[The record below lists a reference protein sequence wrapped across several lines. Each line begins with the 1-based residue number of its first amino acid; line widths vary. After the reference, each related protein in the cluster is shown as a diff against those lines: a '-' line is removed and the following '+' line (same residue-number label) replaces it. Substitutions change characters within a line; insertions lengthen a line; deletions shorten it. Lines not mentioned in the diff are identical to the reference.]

1 MRARASAYAWTWA
14 RTDDASGKP
23 TQFWN
28 EIHCTCARDNIYQ
41 APVLLVGGPGNEAKE
56 LPLRSSQTWL
66 RSVLLDYYV
75 IVCVKMCDDGSPC
88 CSCVGV
94 STSSVPE
101 VPCSQ
106 VDVLDGI

>member
-1 MRARASAYAWTWA
+1 MAGPRKNSQLR
-14 RTDDASGKP
+14 R
-23 TQFWN
+23 
-28 EIHCTCARDNIYQ
+28 R
-41 APVLLVGGPGNEAKE
+41 LL

-75 IVCVKMCDDGSPC
+75 IGCVKMCDDGSPC
-88 CSCVGV
+88 CSCVAV

-106 VDVLDGI
+106 VDTLDGI